1 MSSFNSI
8 IKEMRSISQSNS
20 AQSAKQAQLQRDFQS
35 AESQK
40 MRDFN
45 MSEALK
51 NRQWQ
56 ESMSNTAHQRQ
67 VADLKKAGLNPI
79 LSANSGAS
87 VGSGASASQSSS
99 PQGAKGDVDMSLV
112 QAMAS
117 MAVASMN
124 SSATIAA
131 ASMSANAQRYAA
143 EQAASASRYASTL
156 GFNSSI
162 YGTNKQRE
170 SAREANLMKF
180 TPQSFVEYIG
190 DMWNGMN
197 KTWNDLKGKFWSGL
211 EDFGRKMSKV
221 KWF

>member
-1 MSSFNSI
+1 MSFNSI
-8 IKEMRSISQSNS
+8 VNEMRSISQSNS
-20 AQSAKQAQLQRDFQS
+20 AQSAKEAKLQREFQS
-35 AESQK
+35 AEAQK

-56 ESMSNTAHQRQ
+56 EAMSNTAHQRQ
-67 VADLKKAGLNPI
+67 VEDLKKAGLNPI

-87 VGSGASASQSSS
+87 VGSGATASQSGS
-99 PQGAKGDVDMSLV
+99 PQGAKGEVDMSLV

-131 ASMSANAQRYAA
+131 ASMAANAQRYSA
-143 EQAASASRYASTL
+143 EQASLASRYASSL
-156 GFNSSI
+156 NYQSSI
-162 YGTNKQRE
+162 YSSNKQRE
-170 SAREANLMKF
+170 SARESNLMKF

-190 DMWNGMN
+190 DMWNGAN
-197 KTWNDLKGKFWSGL
+197 KTWNDLKDKFWKGID
-211 EDFGRKMSKV
+211 DFGRKMSKV